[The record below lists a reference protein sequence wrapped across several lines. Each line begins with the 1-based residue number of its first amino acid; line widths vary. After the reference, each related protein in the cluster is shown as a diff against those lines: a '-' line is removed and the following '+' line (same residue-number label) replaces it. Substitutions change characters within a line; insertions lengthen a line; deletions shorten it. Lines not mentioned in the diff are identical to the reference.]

1 MTPKAVLRIDRFLVN
16 GEKRNGECA
25 SSSLPLEGEGGPPKV
40 GDEVDLSFCKTNLH
54 FAVRRNIIARRAISF
69 PKEISFAAGGSG
81 KGDHRSAMGDE
92 VD

>member
-1 MTPKAVLRIDRFLVN
+1 MV
-16 GEKRNGECA
+16 
-25 SSSLPLEGEGGPPKV
+25 
-40 GDEVDLSFCKTNLH
+40 DEVDLSFCKTNLH